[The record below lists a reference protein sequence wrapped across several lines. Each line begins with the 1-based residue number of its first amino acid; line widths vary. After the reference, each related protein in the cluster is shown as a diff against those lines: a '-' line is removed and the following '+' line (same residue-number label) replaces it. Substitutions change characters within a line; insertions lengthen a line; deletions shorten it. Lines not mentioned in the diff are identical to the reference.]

1 VREPLA
7 IGPIGPIGAIAEDQ
21 QATGCSVKDAKAD
34 VDNVE
39 AQLHAIE

>member
-21 QATGCSVKDAKAD
+21 QATGSVKDAKAD